1 MFPFRQ
7 IRTEKDVY
15 VQYYE
20 MGKGY
25 LLKSRCL
32 AEQKHMKIKTVIL
45 RIQWLDTKN
54 TSIPVRI
61 KSQDSKLTPTLRQST
76 QQIAHVGKERQ

>member
-1 MFPFRQ
+1 MFPFRP
-7 IRTEKDVY
+7 IGTEKDVY
-15 VQYYE
+15 VQSYE

-32 AEQKHMKIKTVIL
+32 AERKHTKIKTVIL
-45 RIQWLDTKN
+45 RIQWLDTNN

-61 KSQDSKLTPTLRQST
+61 KSQDSKLTPSHKRQST
-76 QQIAHVGKERQ
+76 Q